1 MKNSRIFVLALCGI
15 CLLGGCGSRNG
26 EEREKEEAVMAA
38 AENAQE
44 DLHETDAVA
53 GEDILSSS
61 DTMAGDN
68 TAGSTTDSTD
78 NSANNTDNNADGT
91 EAGSENELVIE
102 MGPDREVWEEGNVIC
117 TLHSFRLYDSPG
129 DVSVNED
136 DMYTIDARSY
146 MDRSKFLL
154 MQVDIH
160 NIDYKGDPDDGS
172 INVSRFMIV
181 PEEYGGLGDWDN
193 SYPVYLSEA
202 GTGETDYY
210 HVMVDEGETKSFTI
224 GYYVPVKDAGEL
236 RSKCRIVVSERYF
249 EIPETE

>member
-1 MKNSRIFVLALCGI
+1 MKNSRIFVLALCSI

-26 EEREKEEAVMAA
+26 EEREKETAILAA
-38 AENAQE
+38 AENMQE
-44 DLHETDAVA
+44 DLHKTDAP
-53 GEDILSSS
+53 D
-61 DTMAGDN
+61 DTDN
-68 TAGSTTDSTD
+68 STNGTD
-78 NSANNTDNNADGT
+78 NSADSASNNTNGTANSAKENA
-91 EAGSENELVIE
+91 LVIE
-102 MGPDREVWEEGNVIC
+102 MGPDKEVWEEGNVIC
-117 TLHSFRLYDSPG
+117 TLHSIRLYDSPG
-129 DVSVNED
+129 DVSINED

-160 NIDYKGDPDDGS
+160 NIDYKGNPDDGS
-172 INVSRFMIV
+172 INVSWFMIG
-181 PEEYGGLGDWDN
+181 PEEDGGLGDWYN

-224 GYYVPVKDAGEL
+224 GYYVPVKDVGEL
-236 RSKCRIVVSERYF
+236 RSKCRIMVGEQYF